1 MIRARTESD
10 IIRASPDRTSKNP
23 AISSDVVAKSR
34 QQMIRARTES
44 DIIRASPDRTS
55 KNSTKIQRRF
65 SSDSLFLLS
74 NVTDNKDPDEK
85 KEKGQQH
92 AGFDSPFWL
101 VLWPISAVL
110 AVLNK
115 TMMRFSHR
123 FQLSSTRARTCRGR
137 RALARREVYE
147 AARDM
152 QLHRGK
158 VQVALAEFRRSE
170 ERYIRANEDLQELE
184 VSLQVRP
191 GFGGV

>member
-1 MIRARTESD
+1 MESTRCLLGLCVRS
-10 IIRASPDRTSKNP
+10 IDRNP

-44 DIIRASPDRTS
+44 DIRASPDRTS

-74 NVTDNKDPDEK
+74 NVTDNKDNKDPDEK
-85 KEKGQQH
+85 KEKEQQH
-92 AGFDSPFWL
+92 AGFDSAFWL
-101 VLWPISAVL
+101 LLWPISVVL

-115 TMMRFSHR
+115 TMMRFSYR

-152 QLHRGK
+152 QLHRGQ
-158 VQVALAEFRRSE
+158 VQVALAEFGRAE
-170 ERYIRANEDLQELE
+170 ERYVRANEGLQELE
-184 VSLQVRP
+184 VSLQVRS